1 MASIQYI
8 STLVLPF
15 VILVFALIILTSKK
29 EPLSAFYIG
38 AKQGLQS
45 SIELIPSLCLL
56 IIGINMLT
64 ASGATEI
71 ISKILNPVFDFLKIP
86 VELVPLII
94 TRPLSYGASIAAYE
108 DLISRCG
115 IDSFEVICA
124 SIIMASS
131 DTILYVTGVYF
142 SQTKAKKTRYL
153 IPCAVLLCIFSIF
166 FSSIISRFFFE

>member
-1 MASIQYI
+1 MASIQCI

-15 VILVFALIILTSKK
+15 VILAFALIILTSKK
-29 EPLSAFYIG
+29 EPISAFYAG
-38 AKQGLQS
+38 AKQGLRS
-45 SIELIPSLCLL
+45 SFELLPSLCLL

-64 ASGATEI
+64 ASGAIEI
-71 ISKILNPVFDFLKIP
+71 ISNILNPVFDFLKIP

-94 TRPLSYGASIAAYE
+94 TKPLSFGASIAAYE

-131 DTILYVTGVYF
+131 DTIFYVTGVYF

-153 IPCAVLLCIFSIF
+153 IPCAAILFIFSIF
-166 FSSIISRFFFE
+166 FSSIISRLFFE